1 MSEQNRCR
9 SCNNAELLRIHQV
22 GVINSLKTGGASEPE
37 VLFDIIVCPICGD
50 ARADPETIKIKNNQ
64 GIYTIFKLSSTNEE
78 GKAK

>member
-1 MSEQNRCR
+1 MITNCR
-9 SCNNAELLRIHQV
+9 ACNSPELLRIHQV

-50 ARADPETIKIKNNQ
+50 IRADPDTIRTISNQ

-78 GKAK
+78 GETK